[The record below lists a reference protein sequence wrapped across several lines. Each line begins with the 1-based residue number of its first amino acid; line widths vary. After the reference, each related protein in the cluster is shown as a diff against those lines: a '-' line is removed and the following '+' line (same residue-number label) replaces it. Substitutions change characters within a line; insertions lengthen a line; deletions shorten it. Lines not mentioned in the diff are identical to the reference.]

1 MRRRKMLN
9 LPLAKLV
16 LPVDQVPR
24 NATMKTIKLSLKI
37 QEEFIQKRPRKS
49 SDHADT
55 RQHLQPTFNSIIPP
69 AQNTPTRK
77 ANFPSKETVLSKKQ
91 QPHTLPKCL
100 KSRSI
105 PEARSTNRRQ
115 LNVRSLETINSRILT
130 PLWIQLSSTHNSS
143 SRLKKPQMKGYNAI
157 ARAARPYWANCLCGR
172 GRLPRHRTLSNKR
185 KIINKARQTL

>member
-1 MRRRKMLN
+1 MQILPHPGSYSKKLIKSLSMRKCPCNRPSMNQRSIKKAVKQMRRRKMLN

-77 ANFPSKETVLSKKQ
+77 ANFPSKETVLSKKR

-130 PLWIQLSSTHNSS
+130 PL
-143 SRLKKPQMKGYNAI
+143 
-157 ARAARPYWANCLCGR
+157 
-172 GRLPRHRTLSNKR
+172 
-185 KIINKARQTL
+185 